1 MPKKV
6 RQEDGAAVH
15 EAAAAG
21 RSSSSTSHPS
31 LMTAAALALRYGR
44 NGDGNSP
51 AAANVVVP
59 ATGTVRFDFNLVQR

>member
-1 MPKKV
+1 
-6 RQEDGAAVH
+6 
-15 EAAAAG
+15 
-21 RSSSSTSHPS
+21 
-31 LMTAAALALRYGR
+31 MTAAALALRYGR